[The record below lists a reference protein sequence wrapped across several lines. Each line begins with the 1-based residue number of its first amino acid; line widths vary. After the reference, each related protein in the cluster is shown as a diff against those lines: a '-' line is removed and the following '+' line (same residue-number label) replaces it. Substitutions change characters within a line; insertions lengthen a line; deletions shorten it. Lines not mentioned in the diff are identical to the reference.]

1 MESNVSTF
9 SLIAS
14 KTVVVINKVFLY
26 TKVKGEYIH
35 LSSITCM
42 VLFFKNLYALSI
54 WSLLTGMTGNM
65 SLILSFS
72 KWLTV
77 PASRIKRYMFTPMIR
92 NATLLSSMPLH

>member
-42 VLFFKNLYALSI
+42 VLFLKI
-54 WSLLTGMTGNM
+54 
-65 SLILSFS
+65 
-72 KWLTV
+72 
-77 PASRIKRYMFTPMIR
+77 YMPYPFGVY
-92 NATLLSSMPLH
+92 SWV